1 MPVHPQSGL
10 VLLNRSVFWHGFQE
24 NGATMK
30 NMIMTEP
37 VKQAVL
43 WISEEMRDAP
53 EKNLTCLLD
62 AAASRFNLGPQDWE
76 FLRRFFETTNFAE
89 HETP

>member
-1 MPVHPQSGL
+1 
-10 VLLNRSVFWHGFQE
+10 
-24 NGATMK
+24 MK
-30 NMIMTEP
+30 NLIMTDP

-53 EKNLTCLLD
+53 EKNPASLLD
-62 AAASRFNLGPQDWE
+62 AAASRFNLGPRDWE
-76 FLRRFFETTNFAE
+76 FLRRFFETNNSAE

>member
-1 MPVHPQSGL
+1 
-10 VLLNRSVFWHGFQE
+10 
-24 NGATMK
+24 
-30 NMIMTEP
+30 MIMTDP
-37 VKQAVL
+37 VKQAVT

-53 EKNLTCLLD
+53 EKNLTSLLD

-76 FLRRFFETTNFAE
+76 FLRRFFEKNDPAE